1 MGPILI
7 ASIFFGFYSSVLS
20 QTPNPCIFENG
31 AIAANWSVAN
41 GIVYVEF
48 INKNLAN
55 NQWTGIAFG
64 DLSGNLET
72 VLMTIRN
79 YRVSLNTGLL
89 ANSGYV
95 ISVDQQP
102 DVTPIFLNYN
112 MNRLTARFQR
122 PLSATGP
129 RGFSLDNCVDW
140 NFISASPPSPG
151 QGGCRSGGAGKTVR
165 TG

>member
-1 MGPILI
+1 
-7 ASIFFGFYSSVLS
+7 
-20 QTPNPCIFENG
+20 
-31 AIAANWSVAN
+31 
-41 GIVYVEF
+41 
-48 INKNLAN
+48 
-55 NQWTGIAFG
+55 
-64 DLSGNLET
+64 
-72 VLMTIRN
+72 MTIRN

-140 NFISASPPSPG
+140 NFISASPLNPDGSV
-151 QGGCRSGGAGKTVR
+151 GAAAQGKTINVCPNR
-165 TG
+165 CNQPQLQAQTARDYYTNPVPEKALYNNRESSRFDGLYEQNGIDLTQ